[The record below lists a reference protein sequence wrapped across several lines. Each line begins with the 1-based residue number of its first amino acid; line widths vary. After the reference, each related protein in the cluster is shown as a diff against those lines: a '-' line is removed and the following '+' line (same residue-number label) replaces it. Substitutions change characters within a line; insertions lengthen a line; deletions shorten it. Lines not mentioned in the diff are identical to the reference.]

1 MKLKSKLSL
10 FVVSVLLIFSL
21 AILLLI
27 GINSSIETKKEI
39 TAFQKQEIEK
49 SKQTLI
55 NYVDLVFE
63 VIKTNY
69 SNATDNSFLEKKYGE
84 SLKDII
90 EIAET
95 IIDTKIAL
103 VAEGRLSIH
112 EAKNA
117 AAFAI
122 SQLRY
127 DNGTGYIWINDTGLP
142 YPRMIMHPTAPALNG
157 ITLDNMK
164 YNVAMGIKQNL
175 FQAMVEVTA
184 TDGEGF
190 VDYIW
195 PRPIN
200 GGLSEDQPKLSY
212 VKRIDDWNW
221 IIGTGIYVTDAMN
234 DAKKD
239 SLETIKSMRYDKG
252 TGYFWINDTGLPY
265 PKMIMH
271 PTAPDLDGS
280 ILENEKYNVAMGVK
294 QNLFQAMV
302 EVTASDG
309 EGFVD
314 YVWPKPT
321 QEGLTEDL
329 PKLSF
334 VRLFK
339 EWEWIIGT
347 GVYIDS
353 IDISVKEKEQEAVLE
368 IRKLTI
374 LVVITAFILSAFLT
388 IISFFFISHIL
399 KPVNISSNLFKEM
412 SRGSGDLTVR
422 LTSRSKDEI
431 GIMSANFN
439 QFADKLL
446 GIINTIKKSSNTTG
460 NIKNSLEKTTNHT
473 SKELDKITVQV
484 NEIKDKINSLDD
496 KVTLTQ
502 TGAAEI
508 EKQTI
513 QLSDQIIEE
522 TSAIEQSTAA
532 INQMVASI
540 NSVANITRTKKE
552 ATDQLVK
559 SAKNGSDLLNNMTT
573 AVNEINT
580 QIGSIQ
586 EMVGLIDN
594 ISSQTNLLAMNAAI
608 EAAHAG
614 EAGKGFSV
622 VADEIRKL
630 SENTS
635 KSSRQIATSL
645 GGIVG
650 SIERASEASDKT
662 SSTFM
667 NFIDEVTKIA
677 QALDE
682 IESSTVELAT
692 GGGEITK
699 AMMILSDLSGQVREG
714 STLME
719 DKSKVMQNNMLGAKN
734 ESAEVRESMNG
745 IFQTVNKIS
754 TEMVKIV
761 DITEDLADTADGLS
775 MEVNKFKTD

>member
-1 MKLKSKLSL
+1 MKLRSKLSL
-10 FVVSVLLIFSL
+10 FIIGVLVAFSM

-27 GINSSIETKKEI
+27 SINSAIETKKQI
-39 TAFQKQEIEK
+39 HAFKEQEIEK

-63 VIKTNY
+63 VITTNY
-69 SNATDNSFLEKKYGE
+69 SNATDKSFLEIEYGRRLRNSIQMAE
-84 SLKDII
+84 SII
-90 EIAET
+90 E
-95 IIDTKIAL
+95 TKMLL
-103 VAEGRLSIH
+103 VKKGKYTLS
-112 EAKNA
+112 EAKQSA
-117 AAFAI
+117 IDAI
-122 SQLRY
+122 SNLRY

-142 YPRMIMHPTAPALNG
+142 YPKMIMHPTAPSLNG
-157 ITLDNMK
+157 TTLDNKK
-164 YNVAMGIKQNL
+164 YNVALGIKQNL

-184 TDGEGF
+184 KNGEGF
-190 VDYIW
+190 VNYVW
-195 PRPIN
+195 PRPVD

-212 VKRIDDWNW
+212 VKRIEEWNW
-221 IIGTGIYVTDAMN
+221 ILGTGIYVTDAMD

-252 TGYFWINDTGLPY
+252 TGYFWINNTDAPY

-271 PTAPDLDGS
+271 PTAPNLNGS
-280 ILENEKYNVAMGVK
+280 ILENEKYNVAMGTK

-302 EVTASDG
+302 EVTASNG

-321 QEGLTEDL
+321 EGGLTEEL

-334 VRLFK
+334 VRRFK
-339 EWEWIIGT
+339 EWNWIIGT
-347 GVYIDS
+347 GFYIDD
-353 IDISVKEKEQEAVLE
+353 IDKNVLEKEKEARLE
-368 IRKLTI
+368 LVRLTI
-374 LVVITAFILSAFLT
+374 QIIIVAILLSSILAL
-388 IISFFFISHIL
+388 ISFFFIKQLL
-399 KPVNISSNLFKEM
+399 KPVNISSDLFKEM
-412 SRGSGDLTVR
+412 SRGTGDLTVR
-422 LTSRSKDEI
+422 LSAKTRDEL
-431 GIMSANFN
+431 GDMSTNFN

-446 GIINTIKKSSNTTG
+446 GIINTIKKSSNNTE
-460 NIKNSLEKTTNHT
+460 NIKDSLEETTSYT
-473 SKELDKITVQV
+473 SKELDKITIQV
-484 NEIKDKINSLDD
+484 NEIKNKIDTLDD

-502 TGAAEI
+502 TGATDI
-508 EKQTI
+508 EKQTNK
-513 QLSDQIIEE
+513 LSDQIIEE

-540 NSVANITRTKKE
+540 NSVANITKTKKE

-559 SAKNGSDLLNNMTT
+559 SAKNGSELLNNMTT

-586 EMVGLIDN
+586 EMVSLIDD

-635 KSSRQIATSL
+635 QSSRQIASSL

-650 SIERASEASDKT
+650 SIKQASEASAET

-699 AMMILSDLSGQVREG
+699 AMMLLSDLSGEVREG
-714 STLME
+714 SSLME
-719 DKSKVMQNNMLGAKN
+719 DKSKSMQVDMLGAKT
-734 ESAEVRESMNG
+734 ESAEVRKSIDG
-745 IFQTVNKIS
+745 IFQTVNEIS
-754 TEMVKIV
+754 TEMTKIV
-761 DITEDLADTADGLS
+761 DITENLADTANGLS
-775 MEVNKFKTD
+775 NEVNKFKTE